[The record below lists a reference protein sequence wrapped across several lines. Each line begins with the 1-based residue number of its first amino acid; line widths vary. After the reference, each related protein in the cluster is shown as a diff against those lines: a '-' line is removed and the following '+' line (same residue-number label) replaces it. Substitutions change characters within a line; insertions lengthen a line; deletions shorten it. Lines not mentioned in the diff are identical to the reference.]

1 MNLIPRQRRATPP
14 SVFNRVAAGAA
25 MAAGLL
31 LIAPGASA
39 AEVGGVKLDDQLSV
53 AGAPLVLNGAGV
65 RYKAV
70 FKVYA
75 AGLYLGR
82 KAASTED
89 VLGAPGPK
97 RLQLVMLRDIESAE
111 LGKLF
116 ARGVEDNASR
126 AEMARLI
133 PGLLRMSQMF
143 FDQKRLGPSDTIQ
156 IDWVPGAGTV
166 ITIKNKV
173 QGEPIREPEFYAAV
187 MRIWLGATP
196 ADWQLKEALLG
207 KKAA

>member
-1 MNLIPRQRRATPP
+1 MKDIVKRPGRLRPAPENFLSDEQVKSVAAGRRDFLRK
-14 SVFNRVAAGAA
+14 SFLAAGAA

-82 KAASTED
+82 KAAST
-89 VLGAPGPK
+89 AT
-97 RLQLVMLRDIESAE
+97 
-111 LGKLF
+111 
-116 ARGVEDNASR
+116 NA
-126 AEMARLI
+126 
-133 PGLLRMSQMF
+133 
-143 FDQKRLGPSDTIQ
+143 
-156 IDWVPGAGTV
+156 
-166 ITIKNKV
+166 IK
-173 QGEPIREPEFYAAV
+173 
-187 MRIWLGATP
+187 
-196 ADWQLKEALLG
+196 
-207 KKAA
+207 